1 MTFKHKTMFT
11 LNTKIKFDHTKKPIV
26 IDRYNGLIKRNNYDT
41 ITIVQ
46 RYDFQP
52 NNR

>member
-1 MTFKHKTMFT
+1 MIFKKNPPNLFDP
-11 LNTKIKFDHTKKPIV
+11 TKMPIV

>member
-1 MTFKHKTMFT
+1 MISKQNSLNQFT
-11 LNTKIKFDHTKKPIV
+11 PTKKPIV